1 MGSIAALV
9 NTSLAEPFWVL
20 SDFLWAAGSSDL
32 SDDLWDIGDDLNG
45 SL

>member
-1 MGSIAALV
+1 MGSVADLV

-20 SDFLWAAGSSDL
+20 GDFLRAAGSSDL
-32 SDDLWDIGDDLNG
+32 ADRLWDIGDDLSD

>member
-1 MGSIAALV
+1 MGSITDLV

-20 SDFLWAAGSSDL
+20 SDFLDAAGSSDL
-32 SDDLWDIGDDLNG
+32 AGKLWDIGDKMSD